1 MQNTRSKLFV
11 QVKVDGNNYSGEK
24 DEVTKNLFKVLCGIL
39 NLRLMQRG
47 LNPLDDKLLKQ
58 VLDPINLN

>member
-1 MQNTRSKLFV
+1 VKL
-11 QVKVDGNNYSGEK
+11 DGNNYSGEK

-58 VLDPINLN
+58 FLDPININ